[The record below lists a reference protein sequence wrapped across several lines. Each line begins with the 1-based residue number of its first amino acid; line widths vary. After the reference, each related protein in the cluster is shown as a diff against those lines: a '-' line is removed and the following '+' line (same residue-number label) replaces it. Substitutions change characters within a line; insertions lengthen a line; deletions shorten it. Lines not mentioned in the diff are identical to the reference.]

1 MTSDK
6 DGYGGWQLGAD
17 NRYDIRD
24 DEGGRA
30 REALLGMGCSAAA
43 PAALVKAVCCD
54 TLAGKVGEESIVAVY
69 MVVKPVDEDELGF
82 RGAVR
87 EPCFG
92 IEGQIPD
99 FMGSFD
105 FGWHL
110 DNMTVESG
118 Q

>member
-1 MTSDK
+1 
-6 DGYGGWQLGAD
+6 
-17 NRYDIRD
+17 
-24 DEGGRA
+24 
-30 REALLGMGCSAAA
+30 MGCSAAA
-43 PAALVKAVCCD
+43 PAALVKAVCRD

-87 EPCFG
+87 LWDCCQRGAGEERGEAYEPCFG

-110 DNMTVESG
+110 DNMAVESG
-118 Q
+118 QLL